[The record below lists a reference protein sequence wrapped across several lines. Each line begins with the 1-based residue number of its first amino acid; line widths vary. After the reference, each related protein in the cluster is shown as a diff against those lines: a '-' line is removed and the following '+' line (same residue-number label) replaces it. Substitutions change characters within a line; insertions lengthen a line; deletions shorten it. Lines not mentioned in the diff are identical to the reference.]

1 MTLRVWGA
9 GELCE
14 WMQSLA
20 DSDVAATANG
30 EALND
35 AFASTDADSK
45 LATSATAQRK
55 RELLEGHE
63 LELGRIAG

>member
-1 MTLRVWGA
+1 MRVWGA

-35 AFASTDADSK
+35 AFASSSTDADSK